1 MTCCILIPMTPS
13 IDMKLCRPDSQKAD
27 SRRKGI
33 TFSSQELSQ
42 TPRKLQAMKSH
53 PLIRDNI
60 TINCCSELSPSV
72 MTRKHF
78 FFGLLSLFLVLSF
91 GLPRRNQLP
100 DTLPKKRGLH
110 IWRKKKYFFPNSETT
125 RCIKKELVLRNDE
138 YSFFFLL
145 FSLFL
150 FSFSRTCANSS
161 TLNRR
166 VLRKASHSDSV
177 EACHH
182 LILRKRFEI
191 VEIEPASCEC
201 RAYMRRDQPV
211 VQRGSN
217 GQF

>member
-1 MTCCILIPMTPS
+1 MHAQSVCKPSKEILMISDPCTGKLIHTSQHDLLHSDSHDPFNR
-13 IDMKLCRPDSQKAD
+13 DMKLCRPDSQKAD

-110 IWRKKKYFFPNSETT
+110 IWRKKNIFFP
-125 RCIKKELVLRNDE
+125 IQKPPD
-138 YSFFFLL
+138 
-145 FSLFL
+145 
-150 FSFSRTCANSS
+150 A
-161 TLNRR
+161 
-166 VLRKASHSDSV
+166 
-177 EACHH
+177 
-182 LILRKRFEI
+182 
-191 VEIEPASCEC
+191 
-201 RAYMRRDQPV
+201 
-211 VQRGSN
+211 
-217 GQF
+217 

>member
-1 MTCCILIPMTPS
+1 MISDPCTGKLIHTSQHDLLHSDSHDPFNR
-13 IDMKLCRPDSQKAD
+13 DMKLCRPDSQKAD

-138 YSFFFLL
+138 YSFFLL
-145 FSLFL
+145 FFVFILFL
-150 FSFSRTCANSS
+150 AHMC
-161 TLNRR
+161 
-166 VLRKASHSDSV
+166 K
-177 EACHH
+177 
-182 LILRKRFEI
+182 
-191 VEIEPASCEC
+191 
-201 RAYMRRDQPV
+201 
-211 VQRGSN
+211 
-217 GQF
+217 